1 MIGSTLKTFDNTP
14 TRSYGDAMRPYKIP
28 APHPEMEGIKY
39 GEELLV
45 FHPEEEDDEDEG
57 DGDVPA
63 YVGKTYNQYQN
74 IAKNLPPKNALLR
87 VFLVSVSRT
96 G

>member
-1 MIGSTLKTFDNTP
+1 MNDITIFLYLVFFVAVFAATFAYMFQMIGSTLKTFDNTP

-63 YVGKTYNQYQN
+63 YIGEN
-74 IAKNLPPKNALLR
+74 I
-87 VFLVSVSRT
+87 
-96 G
+96 